1 MISSYSAL
9 CAPRIMALL
18 KHHGLES
25 VLTTFD
31 GWQITASG
39 RSRLIRQTE
48 IDRLAAADDYA
59 AVDELIRRIALD
71 LTAGRRA
78 AMKRRSF
85 RTRQRSIKAKT
96 A

>member
-1 MISSYSAL
+1 
-9 CAPRIMALL
+9 MALL

-39 RSRLIRQTE
+39 RSRLIRQTD
-48 IDRLAAADDYA
+48 IDRMAAADDYSA
-59 AVDELIRRIALD
+59 IDALVRDIGLD

-78 AMKRRSF
+78 SMKRRAF
-85 RTRQRSIKAKT
+85 RDKQRSIKARSR
-96 A
+96 